1 MEGGT
6 PDSFETLI
14 SNLDRTMHGKPPILV
29 AAHRSSDKSLAAA
42 QRGYPTKCL
51 GVMRM
56 LLERSANVD
65 ACSLHDGE
73 TVLHRAAV
81 SNNLPLVVELLDQYG
96 ADIEGGVTP
105 LTTDDFDTGVEKHAS
120 TTVGIVQVGNNKEA
134 VPPAEVSPLYSAAC
148 MRRTGVVRELAK
160 RGANLCGLGKHRHPR
175 LRDERVRHALF
186 AGVSTSPRASFSIR
200 QYPVSVEDVNG
211 RQHHAIGAAAINLA
225 FFSTAGGAEIA
236 TNSTVVAMIK
246 LGAPAVGVRLAVE
259 HEGLSSIAKVRSLR
273 VCGLVFSSCFPAIT
287 YFFIGFC

>member
-1 MEGGT
+1 
-6 PDSFETLI
+6 
-14 SNLDRTMHGKPPILV
+14 MHGKPPILV

-105 LTTDDFDTGVEKHAS
+105 LTTEDFDTGVERHAS
-120 TTVGIVQVGNNKEA
+120 TPVGIVQVGNNKEA

-148 MRRTGVVRELAK
+148 MRRTGVVLELAK
-160 RGANLCGLGKHRHPR
+160 RGANLCGLGKQHR
-175 LRDERVRHALF
+175 VI
-186 AGVSTSPRASFSIR
+186 TS
-200 QYPVSVEDVNG
+200 V
-211 RQHHAIGAAAINLA
+211 H
-225 FFSTAGGAEIA
+225 
-236 TNSTVVAMIK
+236 
-246 LGAPAVGVRLAVE
+246 
-259 HEGLSSIAKVRSLR
+259 SSWR
-273 VCGLVFSSCFPAIT
+273 
-287 YFFIGFC
+287 